1 MSRLEKKVQM
11 KDQVH
16 SLGNCFI
23 IFNVS
28 MKLVNIL
35 FFKFKSKSK
44 DRRNLK
50 KAQGRKELLLIHI
63 QLHIYIISILQLD
76 KLLLEQVQYKMGFA
90 ILQWSFQLKQ
100 VHVPLVSPQ
109 VCNKNWFFWHLHPI
123 LK

>member
-11 KDQVH
+11 KDQAH

-44 DRRNLK
+44 VP
-50 KAQGRKELLLIHI
+50 
-63 QLHIYIISILQLD
+63 S
-76 KLLLEQVQYKMGFA
+76 
-90 ILQWSFQLKQ
+90 KQ
-100 VHVPLVSPQ
+100 
-109 VCNKNWFFWHLHPI
+109 
-123 LK
+123 